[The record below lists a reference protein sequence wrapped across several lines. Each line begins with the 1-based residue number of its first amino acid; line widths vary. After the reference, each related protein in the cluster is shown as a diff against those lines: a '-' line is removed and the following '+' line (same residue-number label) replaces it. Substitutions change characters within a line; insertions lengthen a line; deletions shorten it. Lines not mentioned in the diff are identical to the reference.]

1 MNCEIYLRN
10 GTVYVPTMGRVDK
23 GFFLGIEPVAVVAV
37 SETKS
42 LHKAIAETIVR
53 GNPDVPMPK
62 RSEWP
67 KPILLKYARVKSWSA
82 FERGM
87 QLWGLEEKD
96 LVSVIDSYSKSPNRM
111 WVKVPE
117 KRITFPAGTPVNEVV
132 DRMIAI
138 LQDAAQK

>member
-37 SETKS
+37 SETEA
-42 LHKAIAETIVR
+42 LHKAVAETIVR
-53 GNPDVPMPK
+53 GNRGVPMPK

-87 QLWGLEEKD
+87 QLWGLEERD
-96 LVSVIDSYSKSPNRM
+96 SVFVIDSYSKSPNRM

-138 LQDAAQK
+138 LQEAA